1 MKKIM
6 HIVKGWAKAFGVIN
20 VSLAEKK
27 LSVLRLKICKGC
39 DKSTESK
46 VIEIINGNAID
57 EHSLKCTMCGCPCLE
72 KSLVVDEQC
81 PLHKW

>member
-27 LSVLRLKICKGC
+27 LSVLPG
-39 DKSTESK
+39 
-46 VIEIINGNAID
+46 
-57 EHSLKCTMCGCPCLE
+57 E
-72 KSLVVDEQC
+72 KLSS
-81 PLHKW
+81 